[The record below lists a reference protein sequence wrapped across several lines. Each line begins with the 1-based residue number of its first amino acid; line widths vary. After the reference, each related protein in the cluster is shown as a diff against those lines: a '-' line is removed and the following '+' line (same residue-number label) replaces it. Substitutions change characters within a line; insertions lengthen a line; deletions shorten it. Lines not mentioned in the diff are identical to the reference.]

1 MAHSSQI
8 NWLYM
13 LLLGLAGLIIQAF
26 FIPLLEIGVW
36 RPDVIILIVIFIG
49 FRYGVIPGILTGF
62 TLGLF
67 QDSLSPLPMGV
78 SSLANSIIGFA
89 AGQIQQLKFAYNAK
103 ILALVILILIQGL
116 IFYFF
121 VQIQSDLGYGYLILT
136 RVFPNT
142 IYTFLTGFLISV
154 FIRKKIE
161 EL

>member
-1 MAHSSQI
+1 
-8 NWLYM
+8 M

-103 ILALVILILIQGL
+103 ILALVILILFQGL

-121 VQIQSDLGYGYLILT
+121 FQIQSDLGYGYLILT

-142 IYTFLTGFLISV
+142 IYTFLTGFLISI